1 MTAISKVIK
10 SADWKTEKH
19 APVIDV
25 PDSIAAGEAFDV
37 KVSLGKAVAHPNTTE
52 HHISWIS
59 VYFQPEG
66 APVPYQVGHLEFS
79 AHGESAAGPNQGPL
93 YTAPSAVISIKT
105 DKPGTLQA
113 VSFCNIHGLWEST
126 AEVTFG

>member
-1 MTAISKVIK
+1 MAEISQVIK

-19 APVIDV
+19 APVIEV
-25 PDSIAAGEAFDV
+25 PEGVQAGEPFKV
-37 KVSLGKAVAHPNTTE
+37 KVGLGKAVAHPNTTE

-66 APVPYQVGHLEFS
+66 APVPFQVGHFEFT
-79 AHGESAAGPNQGPL
+79 AHGESPAGPNQGPV
-93 YTAPSAVISIKT
+93 YTSPSVAVTLKT

-113 VSFCNIHGLWEST
+113 VSFCNIHGLWESS

>member
-1 MTAISKVIK
+1 MTAVSKTVK

-19 APVIDV
+19 APVIEAPASV
-25 PDSIAAGEAFDV
+25 EAGVEFKV
-37 KVSLGKAVAHPNTTE
+37 KVSLGKGVAHPNTTE

-59 VYFQPEG
+59 VYFLPEG
-66 APVPYQVGHLEFS
+66 APVPLQVGRFEFTG
-79 AHGESAAGPNQGPL
+79 HGESAAGPNQGPL
-93 YTAPSAVISIKT
+93 YTTPSAAFKIKT

-126 AEVTFG
+126 AEIALA